1 MIADQYNAVPY
12 KGETMSGRD
21 SVQMLEKEITL
32 SVRNSSGWNVTFDK
46 TPATVSK

>member
-12 KGETMSGRD
+12 KGMSGRD